1 MRILTAICF
10 RMGVLSAELFKLIA
24 VVKLYLDTAA
34 RIGARGGI
42 RMGRKAGIFQ
52 TGGNSRSGTEIKK

>member
-1 MRILTAICF
+1 M
-10 RMGVLSAELFKLIA
+10 
-24 VVKLYLDTAA
+24 VKLYLDTAA